1 MPAITSGSFKI
12 HLRMWKPA
20 KFLSSV
26 NAAFLFP
33 SPHQMASDHPC
44 NSVLELSSQWVSLLV
59 KSSMVLPSKLDT
71 KLAVTPSKNKPLK
84 LVNLWCIPTAKVPV
98 QECRGLSTGLGS
110 IWWYI
115 WLTSPAKATS
125 FFLNLTKM
133 STMSLCNLLPG
144 SDSLFNLL
152 FPFCWAEP
160 LKWTQTLVVA
170 YSGLTI
176 GKCRRNHSDGGF
188 SSSSGT
194 SQIYPLL
201 K

>member
-12 HLRMWKPA
+12 HLRIWKPA

-71 KLAVTPSKNKPLK
+71 KWAVTPSKNKPLK

-115 WLTSPAKATS
+115 WLTSPAKATGS
-125 FFLNLTKM
+125 FENLTKT
-133 STMSLCNLLPG
+133 STMHLCNFALIDPG
-144 SDSLFNLL
+144 SDSLSKF
-152 FPFCWAEP
+152 FPFCRV
-160 LKWTQTLVVA
+160 LQ
-170 YSGLTI
+170 
-176 GKCRRNHSDGGF
+176 
-188 SSSSGT
+188 SSSVEKEPNFGCGHLWPYHKEMWKET
-194 SQIYPLL
+194 FWWWFWLIH
-201 K
+201 

>member
-12 HLRMWKPA
+12 HLRIWKPA

-71 KLAVTPSKNKPLK
+71 KWAVTPSKNKPLK

-125 FFLNLTKM
+125 SFLNLTKM
-133 STMSLCNLLPG
+133 STISLCNLLPG
-144 SDSLFNLL
+144 SDSLFKLSVLL
-152 FPFCWAEP
+152 SWAIEMNPNFGCGLLWSHHREMQKEPFWWWFQ
-160 LKWTQTLVVA
+160 LFLWDF
-170 YSGLTI
+170 
-176 GKCRRNHSDGGF
+176 SDISF
-188 SSSSGT
+188 T
-194 SQIYPLL
+194 
-201 K
+201 